1 MNENIKKLREQLK
14 EICEKTNT
22 SFSGMD
28 YLVKYYIKDLH
39 WSEEK
44 AIEYAISL
52 FHNGTIREIK
62 LFNSN
67 GEELWGIASLK
78 A

>member
-1 MNENIKKLREQLK
+1 MNENIEKLREQLK

-22 SFSGMD
+22 SFSGME
-28 YLVKYYIKDLH
+28 YLVKYYISDLH

-52 FHNGTIREIK
+52 FHDGTIRKIK
-62 LFNSN
+62 LLNSD
-67 GEELWGIASLK
+67 GEEL
-78 A
+78 

>member
-1 MNENIKKLREQLK
+1 MNENIEKLRDKLK

-22 SFSGMD
+22 SYSGME
-28 YLVKYYIKDLH
+28 YLIQYYIKDLH

-44 AIEYAISL
+44 AIEYAIGL

-62 LFNSN
+62 LLNSE
-67 GEELWGIASLK
+67 GKEL
-78 A
+78 